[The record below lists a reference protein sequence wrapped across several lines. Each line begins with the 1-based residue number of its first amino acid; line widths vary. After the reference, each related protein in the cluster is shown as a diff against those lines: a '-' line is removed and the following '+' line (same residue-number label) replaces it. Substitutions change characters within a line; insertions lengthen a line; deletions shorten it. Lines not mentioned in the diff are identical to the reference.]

1 VGNLKKKEYSVPERC
16 QPPQLDGDDQRKDGV
31 VMSSTSSRSRKR
43 LNLAPLVL
51 LGFCLGFWAMV
62 AYLLSLL
69 SP

>member
-1 VGNLKKKEYSVPERC
+1 
-16 QPPQLDGDDQRKDGV
+16 LDGDDQRKDGV